1 MSDDPGIAFAIVD
14 PVLHALAELGYD
26 ADEHRHAV
34 AGAAMVGGSRVDAL
48 LDLAA
53 AELAD
58 STLALSLAPRIP
70 IGRLGDL
77 DYALC
82 TSSTLRDGLGRLERF
97 YGVLTQRV
105 KLSLVE
111 SPPQAALRLRRR
123 EGITHSRHWIEF
135 SFAMIAERIRQIL
148 ARDVQ
153 FREVTFRHAAP
164 PSRSAYDAFFGTT
177 VRFGAAEDRMGF
189 ASDLLDNELTTA
201 SKTLAEV
208 LDARMHQVQRTVDA
222 RGSAAGRVRLAIGEL
237 LEHGEAGLP
246 ATASRLRTTTR
257 TLQRA
262 LKKEGASHQ
271 RLLDEA
277 RRERAQ
283 QLLASGLSMREVA
296 KRLGFSEAS
305 AFFRAFRR
313 WTGTSPRA
321 RR

>member
-189 ASDLLDNELTTA
+189 ASPVDAAVVARKFAGIGGAGFGLRHSIAQLFDGAYQVAHGRTGGIELHGGGGGGKIHVRRGYA
-201 SKTLAEV
+201 WRRRKLI
-208 LDARMHQVQRTVDA
+208 LDAAGACRAGHAGQGQIHMPDRCGVHGRT
-222 RGSAAGRVRLAIGEL
+222 R
-237 LEHGEAGLP
+237 
-246 ATASRLRTTTR
+246 
-257 TLQRA
+257 
-262 LKKEGASHQ
+262 
-271 RLLDEA
+271 
-277 RRERAQ
+277 
-283 QLLASGLSMREVA
+283 
-296 KRLGFSEAS
+296 
-305 AFFRAFRR
+305 
-313 WTGTSPRA
+313 
-321 RR
+321 